1 MKPYFIMF
9 IYSDVSKSLSSN
21 NVFANFDIT
30 SLFSVH
36 LNSTLLFNAKSSD
49 SLSKKIAVL
58 KTCSLPESPKFQ
70 DLEES
75 AWKPRAYHLAL
86 SLGV

>member
-1 MKPYFIMF
+1 MF
-9 IYSDVSKSLSSN
+9 LQILE
-21 NVFANFDIT
+21 DIT

-36 LNSTLLFNAKSSD
+36 LNSTVLFNAKSSD